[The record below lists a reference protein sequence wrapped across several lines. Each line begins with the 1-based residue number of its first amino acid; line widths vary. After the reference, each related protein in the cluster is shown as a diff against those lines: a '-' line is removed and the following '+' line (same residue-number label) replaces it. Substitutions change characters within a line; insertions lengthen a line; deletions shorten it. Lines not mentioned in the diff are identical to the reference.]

1 MSNTKW
7 LPLAGLTTVSL
18 IYGANFSIAKIPMQ
32 HEVVQPLGFIF
43 MRVLSGFIFF
53 WTLRLL
59 FVREKI
65 RKQDY
70 KWFVL
75 CGLTGIAI
83 NQSLFFEGLK
93 YTNPVN
99 GALMMT
105 CTPIIVLI
113 LSRYLLNEK
122 ITKLKLLG
130 IFVGFVGASILILKG
145 FEGMTWQSVKGD
157 VLVLLNAVSFSFFL
171 IIARKL
177 TPHYHPFTIMSVAFS
192 VALVALL
199 PIGLKPFLNTE
210 WSQMLPVDFYSVAF
224 VLFFTT
230 CITYLLNTWA
240 VGKVSPTIVSSFI
253 YLQPLFA
260 AIIAITLKMDSLS
273 FRMILA
279 GSLIFLGV
287 FLASRKKIRK
297 N

>member
-1 MSNTKW
+1 MSNSKW
-7 LPLAGLTTVSL
+7 LPILGLTLVSL

-43 MRVLSGFIFF
+43 MRVLSGFVFF
-53 WTLRLL
+53 WILRLI
-59 FVREKI
+59 FVNEKI
-65 RKQDY
+65 KKQDI

-113 LSRYLLNEK
+113 LSRYLLQEK
-122 ITKLKLLG
+122 ITNLKLLG
-130 IFVGFVGASILILKG
+130 IILGFVGASILILKD
-145 FEGMTWQSVKGD
+145 FQGMSWQSVKGD

-171 IIARKL
+171 IFARKL
-177 TPHYHPFTIMSVAFS
+177 TPNYHPFTIMSLSFS
-192 VALVALL
+192 VGLIALI
-199 PIGLKPFLNTE
+199 PIGLPPFLNTN
-210 WSQMLPVDFYSVAF
+210 WGGMVSVDYYSIAF

-240 VGKVSPTIVSSFI
+240 VGKVTPTIVSSFI

-260 AIIAITLKMDSLS
+260 AVIAIILKMDRLS